1 MLGIIKTIWKNKAL
15 IWEGFLNSLIKKEP
29 VEKIHNKRMKI
40 CSTCPE
46 LDPQGSKC
54 VITGTQPCCG
64 VCGCSL
70 AMKLRSMD
78 SECPHP
84 DGPKWKAV
92 EL

>member
-1 MLGIIKTIWKNKAL
+1 
-15 IWEGFLNSLIKKEP
+15 
-29 VEKIHNKRMKI
+29 MKI

-70 AMKLRSMD
+70 GMKLRSMD

-92 EL
+92 KL

>member
-1 MLGIIKTIWKNKAL
+1 
-15 IWEGFLNSLIKKEP
+15 
-29 VEKIHNKRMKI
+29 MKI

-78 SECPHP
+78 SECPHS

-92 EL
+92 ELWQD